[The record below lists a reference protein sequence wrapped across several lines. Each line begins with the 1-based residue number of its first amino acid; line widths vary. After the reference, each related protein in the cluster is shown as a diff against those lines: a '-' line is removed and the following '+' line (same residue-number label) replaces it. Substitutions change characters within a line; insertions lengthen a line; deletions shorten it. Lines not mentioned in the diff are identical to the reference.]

1 MHVLSCIEHSVDG
14 ALSLPTACDEVR
26 KSYYSSGISE
36 YRPLAHDVIVSRIRT
51 GTPTCRLFCVR
62 GDSSFY
68 GGLGKRSH
76 APTMPLVCVEL
87 NEM

>member
-36 YRPLAHDVIVSRIRT
+36 YRPLAHDVIFSRIRT
-51 GTPTCRLFCVR
+51 ST
-62 GDSSFY
+62 DKY
-68 GGLGKRSH
+68 GRVLQH
-76 APTMPLVCVEL
+76 AGYFAFEERAASMAVSANAVMHRQCL
-87 NEM
+87 